1 MLMIQMTRVPFCVIA
16 LLGLADSSPAADP
29 AWWAARGVQ
38 NSSVA
43 SNLSPATIGQAKHMV
58 SKALAELQTRL
69 PAADYQALQAD
80 VAGIVDLALP
90 VIPADF
96 ERQREILLV
105 GQLKALAKPFYIR
118 LRAWDAAWLD
128 GQMEQ
133 SKTRLVLRGPLSETF
148 GDYFSPYPWT
158 ESSQDDTNFGIATV
172 GQLKSVFALRFE
184 TIGTA
189 QDSDGDGISDSAE
202 IAAGTSPTL
211 IDTDGDGHFD
221 HLDAFPLDPA
231 RWEVLPAVLGD
242 SLPPTVTL
250 LTPTSATYVSG
261 P

>member
-1 MLMIQMTRVPFCVIA
+1 M
-16 LLGLADSSPAADP
+16 
-29 AWWAARGVQ
+29 
-38 NSSVA
+38 VA
-43 SNLSPATIGQAKHMV
+43 
-58 SKALAELQTRL
+58 KALAELQTRL
-69 PAADYQALQAD
+69 PTADYQALQAD

-90 VIPADF
+90 VTPADF
-96 ERQREILLV
+96 EKQREILLV
-105 GQLKALAKPFYIR
+105 GQLKALAKPFYTR

-133 SKTRLVLRGPLSETF
+133 SHTRLVLRGPLSETF
-148 GDYFSPYPWT
+148 GNYFSPYPWT
-158 ESSQDDTNFGIATV
+158 ESGQDDSNFSTATV

-184 TIGTA
+184 TMGA
-189 QDSDGDGISDSAE
+189 QQDSDGDGIPDSAE

-211 IDTDGDGHFD
+211 IDTDGDDHLD

-231 RWEVLPAVLGD
+231 RWEVLPAVPGD
-242 SLPPTVTL
+242 VVPPAVTL